1 MPPVRAEAL
10 ELVFA
15 AAVVAVFASAAAALT
30 GRASRGL
37 LLTLGSILAVA
48 AAVTAGWAVVLHLV
62 ARRDALRSW
71 LLRVLVANAVA
82 AAAIIGLAISRPRDG
97 VSLLLLAVAV
107 EVALFATSQALA
119 LRRLAHS

>member
-1 MPPVRAEAL
+1 MDGHRLGRISLTADAAYCAL
-10 ELVFA
+10 
-15 AAVVAVFASAAAALT
+15 AAVCVLAYAQPLANAL
-30 GRASRGL
+30 SVPV
-37 LLTLGSILAVA
+37 SSLAVA